1 MLCTKCGLRESTT
14 EVVQRINNHIE
25 KMYLC
30 DECAKDFRPEAFDD
44 FDVINKLIKGSSMG
58 ILSGLVNMLDAPT
71 TRSLV
76 CPDCKTTGDEF
87 LKSGYVGCPRCY
99 EVFEPL
105 IAQTVKKLQQSD
117 KHVGKHPLAANEDAR
132 GASVAVER
140 ERLRAELQSAIDSF
154 DYKRASAISTKL
166 DALDGK
172 GEA

>member
-1 MLCTKCGLRESTT
+1 MRCTKCGLREATT

-30 DECAKDFRPEAFDD
+30 DECAKDFRPDSFDD
-44 FDVINKLIKGSSMG
+44 FDFINKLIKGSSMG
-58 ILSGLVNMLDAPT
+58 ILSGLAGMMDAPT

-99 EVFEPL
+99 TVFEPL
-105 IAQTVKKLQQSD
+105 IVQTVKKLQQSD
-117 KHVGKHPLAANEDAR
+117 RHVGKTPI
-132 GASVAVER
+132 GGSASGMSPTDER
-140 ERLRAELQSAIDSF
+140 ERLRSELQAAIDRR
-154 DYKRASAISTKL
+154 DYKLASAISDKL

-172 GEA
+172 GGAQ